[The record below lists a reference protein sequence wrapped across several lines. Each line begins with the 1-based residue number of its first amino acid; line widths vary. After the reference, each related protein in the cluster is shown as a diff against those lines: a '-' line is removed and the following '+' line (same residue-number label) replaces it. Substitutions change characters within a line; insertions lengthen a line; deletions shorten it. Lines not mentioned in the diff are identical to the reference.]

1 MLRMT
6 PLASAIVALLLGI
19 EAYAAEETFDTHFM
33 IGGMK
38 DQQVANI
45 RLDDNQPLPGQY
57 DIDIYVN
64 KQWRGKYEIIVKDN
78 PQETC
83 LSREVI
89 KRLGINSDN
98 FASGKQCLTFEQLV
112 QGGSYTWDIGVFRL
126 DFSVPQAW
134 VEELESGYVPPENWE
149 RGINA
154 FYTSYYL
161 SQYYSDYK
169 ASGNNK
175 STYVRFN
182 SGLNLLGWQLHSDAS
197 FSKTNNN
204 PGVWKSN
211 TLYLERG
218 FAQLLGTL
226 RVGDMYTSSD
236 IFDSV
241 RFRGVRLFRDM
252 QMLPN
257 SKQNFTPRV
266 QGIAQSNALVT
277 IEQNGFVV
285 YQKEVPPGP
294 FAITDLQLAG
304 GGADLDVSV
313 KEADGSVTTYL
324 VPYAAVPNMLQ
335 PGVSKYDLAAGRSHI
350 EGASKQ
356 SDFVQAGYQ
365 YGFNNLLTL
374 YGVATLSNASSS
386 TRGSAAVQFLL
397 CLLGGK
403 SWDACVNSYRNALA
417 QNAGVYS
424 FNLTLSYNPITT
436 TCKPDDLL
444 ITLDSIPVS
453 QLPATGNKATINSK
467 QGDIILRC
475 KNLLGQQNQTS
486 RKMQVYLSSS
496 DLLTNSN
503 TILKDA
509 EDNGVGF
516 ILESNGSPV
525 TLLNITNSSKGYTNL
540 KEVAAKS
547 KLTDTTVSIP
557 ITASYYV
564 YDTNKVKSGA
574 LEATALINVK
584 YD

>member
-182 SGLNLLGWQLHSDAS
+182 RERARRNLFLINH
-197 FSKTNNN
+197 KTILFN
-204 PGVWKSN
+204 S
-211 TLYLERG
+211 Y
-218 FAQLLGTL
+218 Q
-226 RVGDMYTSSD
+226 RV
-236 IFDSV
+236 
-241 RFRGVRLFRDM
+241 
-252 QMLPN
+252 
-257 SKQNFTPRV
+257 
-266 QGIAQSNALVT
+266 
-277 IEQNGFVV
+277 
-285 YQKEVPPGP
+285 
-294 FAITDLQLAG
+294 
-304 GGADLDVSV
+304 
-313 KEADGSVTTYL
+313 
-324 VPYAAVPNMLQ
+324 
-335 PGVSKYDLAAGRSHI
+335 
-350 EGASKQ
+350 
-356 SDFVQAGYQ
+356 
-365 YGFNNLLTL
+365 
-374 YGVATLSNASSS
+374 TLSNPLHPW
-386 TRGSAAVQFLL
+386 RKILFRVRQHLH
-397 CLLGGK
+397 
-403 SWDACVNSYRNALA
+403 
-417 QNAGVYS
+417 
-424 FNLTLSYNPITT
+424 IT
-436 TCKPDDLL
+436 
-444 ITLDSIPVS
+444 
-453 QLPATGNKATINSK
+453 K
-467 QGDIILRC
+467 QPHTSEANRI
-475 KNLLGQQNQTS
+475 KN
-486 RKMQVYLSSS
+486 
-496 DLLTNSN
+496 
-503 TILKDA
+503 IA
-509 EDNGVGF
+509 
-516 ILESNGSPV
+516 
-525 TLLNITNSSKGYTNL
+525 
-540 KEVAAKS
+540 
-547 KLTDTTVSIP
+547 
-557 ITASYYV
+557 
-564 YDTNKVKSGA
+564 
-574 LEATALINVK
+574 
-584 YD
+584 

>member
-197 FSKTNNN
+197 
-204 PGVWKSN
+204 
-211 TLYLERG
+211 
-218 FAQLLGTL
+218 LG
-226 RVGDMYTSSD
+226 D
-236 IFDSV
+236 
-241 RFRGVRLFRDM
+241 
-252 QMLPN
+252 
-257 SKQNFTPRV
+257 
-266 QGIAQSNALVT
+266 
-277 IEQNGFVV
+277 
-285 YQKEVPPGP
+285 
-294 FAITDLQLAG
+294 
-304 GGADLDVSV
+304 
-313 KEADGSVTTYL
+313 
-324 VPYAAVPNMLQ
+324 AA
-335 PGVSKYDLAAGRSHI
+335 
-350 EGASKQ
+350 
-356 SDFVQAGYQ
+356 
-365 YGFNNLLTL
+365 NL
-374 YGVATLSNASSS
+374 
-386 TRGSAAVQFLL
+386 
-397 CLLGGK
+397 
-403 SWDACVNSYRNALA
+403 
-417 QNAGVYS
+417 
-424 FNLTLSYNPITT
+424 
-436 TCKPDDLL
+436 
-444 ITLDSIPVS
+444 
-453 QLPATGNKATINSK
+453 
-467 QGDIILRC
+467 
-475 KNLLGQQNQTS
+475 
-486 RKMQVYLSSS
+486 
-496 DLLTNSN
+496 
-503 TILKDA
+503 
-509 EDNGVGF
+509 
-516 ILESNGSPV
+516 
-525 TLLNITNSSKGYTNL
+525 
-540 KEVAAKS
+540 
-547 KLTDTTVSIP
+547 
-557 ITASYYV
+557 
-564 YDTNKVKSGA
+564 
-574 LEATALINVK
+574 
-584 YD
+584 